1 MTLTRKLLATILLSA
16 CPSPLSA
23 QLFVDFNSTNQDG
36 GPHPMPGYSSYDAG
50 HENSNDFL
58 TGREYPAFGTTVSLI
73 IDYPDS
79 SDNRVQQMIDRGGGN
94 DANWTGSKLDLV
106 TDWIGVDTR
115 TGNGGNGNYDGQN
128 GTPTRITLSLENLP
142 ASDYRWRSYHHD
154 TEHMNGLFLVEF
166 STDGGGSYSQ
176 VTGPLAG
183 GAFRQT
189 DSTPGGSP
197 DSARTYGGPTPES
210 LPSTVS
216 FDFSAERN
224 QDVVVRFTPLSATA
238 VHTQFA
244 VINGFEL
251 TRTSLP
257 DSPSEITLSR
267 ATVSRSASVGTVI
280 GRFSSIDITPGD
292 THSYSLVPGTGDV
305 NNGDFAILGD
315 QLRTDRDL
323 TVHSAGTTLSV
334 RVRSTDL
341 DGNSFE
347 KVFPIGVVNDDDGDG
362 LDDDWEVTWF
372 GNTSTAT
379 GDGNND
385 GDLLT
390 NLQEQLLGTN
400 PTLRD
405 SDGDGLADDQENG
418 SGIFIDASNPG
429 SSPLLA
435 DTDGDGLDDGSEISP
450 DNGYITDPNL
460 EDSDADGFSDPVEIA
475 EATNPNNPE
484 DFPDILLP
492 LVLNEILARNL
503 TGLRDGFGTR
513 EDWIEIYN
521 PNPGPVNLD
530 GYYLTDNPARPT
542 KWNFPDVTIAGND
555 YLLVFAS
562 GINRLD
568 PSGNP
573 HANFSLEF
581 AGEYL
586 AIVRPDGTTLDD
598 AFNPVFPEQFTDI
611 SYGPQT
617 TDQELRFFSTP
628 TPGSANGPGFPGVV
642 RDTNFDF
649 DRGFYDVPI
658 AVTITSRTPD
668 ASIRY
673 TTDGSLPSPTTGTL
687 YSGPVTIDNTAT
699 LRAVAFKPGWLPTNV
714 DTQTYIFVD
723 KVARQPSNPPGW
735 PRDWS
740 NSGDPNAVHPS
751 DYEMDPRVV
760 DNTLPG
766 YSVPEALLDIPS
778 VSIAMEPGDFL
789 NSEADRRA
797 GNATGMYS
805 NPRSRFE
812 RPCSIEYIRP
822 DGEPGFQLDA
832 KIEVHGNASRRPARM
847 HKHSLRV
854 TFTTEFGGPG
864 RLEYPL
870 FPESPVDRF
879 NKLVLRACFT
889 DSWGLV
895 SWSSSR
901 YRPNDSQYFRDVW
914 MKDSLRDMGQ
924 PSSYGNFVHLY
935 VNGLYFGLHNLTE
948 RLEDDFWAEHLGGE
962 KEDWEVYK
970 DLSGGSSRWTQMM
983 SILNG
988 GIESRSTYAR
998 AQNYIDVVNF
1008 ADYMLLHFYAD
1019 SEDWPHHNGY
1029 AAANPVSG
1037 DGKFRFWCWDQEIA
1051 LDKFSWNR
1059 YSDARGAGAPFQ
1071 RLRRNEEFRMLFA
1084 DRAQKH
1090 LFNGGALSEQASID
1104 RYLGLAGMI
1113 DKAIVAESARW
1124 GDTQATTPY
1133 GNTPGSSTN
1142 IDSDN
1147 HPPTVNNPVYFTRE
1161 QHWIVERDN
1170 IVNNYIPTLHDPG
1183 DSRSFIRELR
1193 TNNLFPSV
1201 DAPVLS
1207 RFGGT
1212 VPTGFQLQLTG
1223 TEGTIHYTLDGS
1235 DPRLAGG
1242 GLNPSAQ
1249 PLSTGLANE
1258 TLLGFEAPDWRYL
1271 GGGISQ
1277 STSDVV
1283 AGHPSYNVTDWK
1295 HPDFND
1301 TAWGLGP
1308 ALLGGDSV
1316 NDISGESIATIVDI
1330 GPSGS
1335 RFPTV
1340 YFRKSFEVSDAGSYT
1355 ALTAGVKRDDGAILY
1370 LNGHEIGRTNM
1381 PGGAVTYGT
1390 FASDGQGSSEE
1401 SAINNIS
1408 YTLEDGVLLE
1418 GTNVLAVEVHQSSFG
1433 SGDLGLDVR
1442 LTASKP
1448 AGPPTP
1454 VLLTQTSTL
1463 KARILSGG
1471 EWSALTEAA
1480 FIVGTPA
1487 SADNLAVTEIMYNPI
1502 GAEEDSEYLEL
1513 MNISPTEDIDLTN
1526 VQFSSGIT
1534 YRFPAGFILAPH
1546 QRVTIVKDQAAFAEA
1561 YPAIG
1566 ILIAPG
1572 TYTGSLSNSGE
1583 EIALQ
1588 DAENNDIRRFTYDD
1602 DLPWP
1607 PSPDGLGFSLVLAA
1621 PRTDPDHSL
1630 PANWRASA
1638 TPGGSPGSD
1647 DTIPFPGD
1655 PNADEDQ
1662 DGRSAFFEYAVGGS
1676 DADPADSGGVAVG
1689 LTRLAGNDN
1698 GELLEYLEIS
1708 FSRNLAAD
1716 DAEFEAELSTDLQ
1729 SWNTLEVEI
1738 VAIEN
1743 HGDGTATY
1751 TYRST
1756 RPFGARSREFLRLKV
1771 SSQEKR

>member
-1 MTLTRKLLATILLSA
+1 MTPQRYLLAAPLLVMA
-16 CPSPLSA
+16 CASPVFG
-23 QLFVDFNSTNQDG
+23 QLFVDFNSTTQDG
-36 GPHPMPGYSSYDAG
+36 GPHPMAGYNSYDAA
-50 HENSNDFL
+50 HENSNDF
-58 TGREYPAFGTTVSLI
+58 RASRDYDAFGTTVSLAVNF
-73 IDYPDS
+73 PDS
-79 SDNRVQQMIDRGGGN
+79 SDNRVQQMIDRGGAN
-94 DANWTGSKLDLV
+94 DENWTGSKLDLI

-128 GTPTRITLSLENLP
+128 GTPTRITFTLENLP
-142 ASDYRWRSYHHD
+142 AATYRWRSYHHD
-154 TEHMNGLFLVEF
+154 TEHMNGLFLVEL
-166 STDGGGSYSQ
+166 SNDGGGSY
-176 VTGPLAG
+176 TRIDGPLAG

-197 DSARTYGGPTPES
+197 DSARTYGGPTPEE
-210 LPSTVS
+210 LPSTVE
-216 FDFSAERN
+216 FDFTAKRD

-257 DSPSEITLSR
+257 DSPSDITLSR
-267 ATVSRSASVGTVI
+267 TTVSRSASVGTVT
-280 GRFSSIDITPGD
+280 GAFTSTDTTPGD
-292 THSYSLVPGTGDV
+292 VHTYNLVMGTGDT
-305 NNGDFAILGD
+305 NNGDFEIVGD
-315 QLRTDRDL
+315 QLQTNRDL
-323 TVHSAGTTLSV
+323 TVHAAGAILSI

-347 KVFPIGVVNDDDGDG
+347 KVFPIEVVNDDDGDG
-362 LDDDWEVTWF
+362 LDDEWEVTWF

-379 GDGNND
+379 GAGNND

-390 NLQEQLLGTN
+390 NLEEQILGTD

-405 SDGDGLADDQENG
+405 SDGDGLADDVENG
-418 SGIFIDASNPG
+418 SGVFVDASNPG

-435 DTDGDGLDDGSEISP
+435 DTDGDGLDDATEISA
-450 DNGYITDPNL
+450 DNGHITNPNL
-460 EDSDADGFSDPVEIA
+460 EDSDADGFSDPVEVA
-475 EATNPNNPE
+475 EGTSPNNAE
-484 DFPDILLP
+484 DYPDILLP
-492 LVLNEILARNL
+492 LTLNEILTRNL

-513 EDWIEIYN
+513 EDWIEIHN

-530 GYYLTDNPARPT
+530 GYYLTDNAGQPA
-542 KWNFPDVTIAGND
+542 KWNFPDVTIAGNG

-562 GINRLD
+562 GISRID

-573 HANFSLEF
+573 HTNFKLEST
-581 AGEYL
+581 GEYL
-586 AIVRPDGTTLDD
+586 AIVRPDGATVDD
-598 AFNPVFPEQFTDI
+598 AFHPVYPEQFTDV

-617 TDQELRFFSTP
+617 TDQNLSFFEDP
-628 TPGSANGPGFPGVV
+628 TPGTANGIGVPGVV

-649 DRGFYDVPI
+649 DRGFYESPI
-658 AVTITSRTPD
+658 AVTITSGTPG
-668 ASIRY
+668 ANIRY
-673 TTDGSLPSPTTGTL
+673 TTDGSLPTPAAGTI
-687 YSGPVTIDNTAT
+687 YTRPVTIDTTTT
-699 LRAVAFKPGWLPTNV
+699 LRAIAYKPGWLSTNV

-723 KVARQPSNPPGW
+723 QVARQPSNPPGW
-735 PRDWS
+735 PLDWS
-740 NSGDPNAVHPS
+740 NSGDPGTTHPA

-789 NSEADRRA
+789 NSEAERRA

-812 RPCSIEYIRP
+812 RPCSMEYIRP

-914 MKDSLRDMGQ
+914 MKNSFRDMGQ

-1037 DGKFRFWCWDQEIA
+1037 DGKFRFWCWDQEIV
-1051 LDKFSWNR
+1051 LDKYSWNR
-1059 YSDARGAGAPFQ
+1059 YSDSRGAGAPFQ

-1090 LFNGGALSEQASID
+1090 MFNGGALSEQASIA
-1104 RYLGLAGMI
+1104 RYLRIAGKI

-1124 GDTQATTPY
+1124 GDTQASTPY
-1133 GNTPGSSTN
+1133 GNTPGSSNN

-1147 HPPTVNNPVYFTRE
+1147 YPPTINNPVYFTRE
-1161 QHWIVERDN
+1161 QHWVVERDN
-1170 IVNNYIPTLHDPG
+1170 VVNNYIPTLHDDG
-1183 DSRSFIRELR
+1183 DSRSIIRELR
-1193 TNNLFPSV
+1193 ANNLFPSV
-1201 DAPVLS
+1201 DAPTLS
-1207 RFGGT
+1207 RFGGV
-1212 VPTGFQLQLTG
+1212 VPAGFELHHTG
-1223 TEGTIHYTLDGS
+1223 TEGTAHYTLDGS
-1235 DPRLAGG
+1235 DPRLEGG
-1242 GLNPSAQ
+1242 AINPAAESR
-1249 PLSTGLANE
+1249 STGLAIE
-1258 TLLGFEAPDWRYL
+1258 TLLEFESAGWRYL
-1271 GGGISQ
+1271 DGGVSQ
-1277 STSDVV
+1277 SNSDVV
-1283 AGHPSYNVTDWK
+1283 AGHPSYSAGDWK
-1295 HPDFND
+1295 HPNFND
-1301 TAWGLGP
+1301 TGWSSGP
-1308 ALLGGDSV
+1308 ALLGGDSA
-1316 NDISGESIATIVDI
+1316 NDISGESISTIVDI

-1340 YFRKSFEVSDAGSYT
+1340 YFRKDFQVSNAESYT
-1355 ALTAGVKRDDGAILY
+1355 ILTAGVKRDDGAILY
-1370 LNGHEIGRTNM
+1370 LNGREIGRTNM
-1381 PGGAVTYGT
+1381 PGGQVTYNT
-1390 FASDGQGSSEE
+1390 FASSGQGGSEE
-1401 SAINNIS
+1401 GSINDIS
-1408 YTLEDGVLLE
+1408 YPLQPGDLLE
-1418 GTNVLAVEVHQSSFG
+1418 GNNVLAVEVHQSSFG

-1442 LTASKP
+1442 LSASRP

-1454 VLLTQTSTL
+1454 VTLTRTGTV

-1471 EWSALTEAA
+1471 EWSALIEAD

-1487 SADNLAVTEIMYNPI
+1487 SSGNLAVTEIMYNPV
-1502 GAEEDSEYLEL
+1502 GADEDSEYLEL
-1513 MNISPTEDIDLTN
+1513 MNISPDEDIDLTN
-1526 VQFSSGIT
+1526 VHFDSGIS
-1534 YRFPAGFILAPH
+1534 YRFPPGVILAPS
-1546 QRVTIVKDQAAFAEA
+1546 QRVAIVKNQAAFAA
-1561 YPAIG
+1561 TYPVAG

-1572 TYTGSLSNSGE
+1572 SYTGSLSNSGE

-1588 DAENNDIRRFTYDD
+1588 DAEDNDIRRFAYEEN
-1602 DLPWP
+1602 LPWP

-1621 PRTDPDHSL
+1621 PLTNPDHSL
-1630 PANWRASA
+1630 PENWRASA
-1638 TPGGSPGSD
+1638 ILGGSPGSQ
-1647 DTIPFPGD
+1647 DTIPFSGNPD
-1655 PNADEDQ
+1655 ADEDQ
-1662 DGRSAFFEYAVGGS
+1662 DGRSAFFEYAVAGS
-1676 DADPADSGGVAVG
+1676 DSDPSDAAGVVLGLTTIDSGGNAAS
-1689 LTRLAGNDN
+1689 RD
-1698 GELLEYLEIS
+1698 YLDIS
-1708 FSRNLAAD
+1708 FRRNLAAD
-1716 DAEFEAELSTDLQ
+1716 DADFGAEVSTDLL
-1729 SWNTLEVEI
+1729 SWNALEVEI

-1756 RPFGARSREFLRLKV
+1756 APFGSRIREFLRL
-1771 SSQEKR
+1771 RITTR